1 MYLEG
6 ATRKLTAIISKSNCV
21 VIFINQLREKDAS
34 FFTAL
39 NDGATSALISFG
51 RTLVFQ
57 IAAVLILPVFLD
69 VDGIWGAVIL
79 AEALAGVLSAVCFV
93 YNRKKYNY

>member
-1 MYLEG
+1 MRICWQPDGSTFMIYSVSFL
-6 ATRKLTAIISKSNCV
+6 ISGFNIYAS
-21 VIFINQLREKDAS
+21 S